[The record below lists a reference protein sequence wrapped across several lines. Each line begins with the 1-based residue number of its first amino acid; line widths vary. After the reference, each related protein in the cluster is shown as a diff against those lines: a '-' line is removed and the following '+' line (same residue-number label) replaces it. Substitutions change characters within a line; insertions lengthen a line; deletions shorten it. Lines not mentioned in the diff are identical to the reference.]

1 MKSETTREQI
11 CLHDCDNVREI
22 GKHAYDMPWRS
33 AIAKKP
39 TQRNKVVHKKIP
51 WSEEELAR
59 GKRRGLA
66 RTRSRMRREDED
78 AIHAVS

>member
-1 MKSETTREQI
+1 
-11 CLHDCDNVREI
+11 
-22 GKHAYDMPWRS
+22 MPWRS

-51 WSEEELAR
+51 WGEEELVR
-59 GKRRGLA
+59 GKRRRLA